1 LVKSQ
6 PPKQRNL
13 FNLTN
18 RNGEEKRNGEEE
30 KRSREKKMNQMGGGG
45 IYMVIFP
52 TELPTEIN
60 CCRWH

>member
-18 RNGEEKRNGEEE
+18 RNGEEKRNEEEE
-30 KRSREKKMNQMGGGG
+30 KQSREKKVNPMGGVNSWF
-45 IYMVIFP
+45 YPVF
-52 TELPTEIN
+52 
-60 CCRWH
+60 W

>member
-30 KRSREKKMNQMGGGG
+30 KRSREKKMNQMWRGSGDLYGNFSDG
-45 IYMVIFP
+45 I
-52 TELPTEIN
+52 TDG
-60 CCRWH
+60 H